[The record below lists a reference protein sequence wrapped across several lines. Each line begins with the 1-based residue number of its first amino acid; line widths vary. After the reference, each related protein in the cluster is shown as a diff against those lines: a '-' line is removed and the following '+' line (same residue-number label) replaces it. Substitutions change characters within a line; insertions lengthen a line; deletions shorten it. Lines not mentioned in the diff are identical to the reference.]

1 MKLAGIVLCGGRSS
15 RMGRPKANLPF
26 GNEVMLARVV
36 RLLRSVVNP
45 VIVVAAGNQQ
55 LPQLASD
62 TVVVRDRRDYRGPL
76 EGICRGLLAV
86 AGHADAAF
94 ATACDAPLLVP
105 AFVERVR
112 TLLGNHDVAVPVDG
126 KYHHP
131 LAAIYRPRVV
141 PEIEQL
147 LDHDQLRP
155 VFLYDRVD
163 TRRVPVELLREVDP
177 QLLTLRNVNT
187 PEEYDDMLRLAFGDE
202 GGV

>member
-15 RMGRPKANLPF
+15 RMGRPKASLPF

-36 RLLRSVVNP
+36 RLLRSVVDP
-45 VIVVAAGNQQ
+45 VIVVAAAGQQ
-55 LPQLASD
+55 LPELATD

-76 EGICRGLLAV
+76 EGICRGLMAV

-155 VFLYDRVD
+155 VYLYDRVD
-163 TRRVPVELLREVDP
+163 TRRVPVEVLREVDP
-177 QLLTLRNVNT
+177 ELLTLRNVNT
-187 PEEYDDMLRLAFGDE
+187 PEEYDDMLRLAFGDK